1 MTSSRI
7 QSHGRSA
14 HAKPWHV
21 HISQVATSAC
31 IPSHAN
37 ALIIL
42 EFKIMLEEG
51 SANVA
56 ILKKI
61 IIVNQLLQ
69 MKSATKPTNK
79 KGLCVR
85 L

>member
-7 QSHGRSA
+7 QNHGQSA
-14 HAKPWHV
+14 RTKPWHV
-21 HISQVATSAC
+21 HISQVVTNAC

-42 EFKIMLEEG
+42 EFKIILEEG
-51 SANVA
+51 GINVA

-61 IIVNQLLQ
+61 ALGTHL
-69 MKSATKPTNK
+69 
-79 KGLCVR
+79 
-85 L
+85 